1 MSSITMVSMD
11 ETTIVTSTSAPS
23 VFIRP
28 NGTKDGKELKVTKKL
43 VRATTPNP
51 YGEGCVVRYWLVLR
65 TLLTSIPYHPSY
77 HLACQRQKAHLLMLR
92 L

>member
-23 VFIRP
+23 VFDRP
-28 NGTKDGKELKVTKKL
+28 NGTRDGKELKLTKFS

-51 YGEGCVVRYWLVLR
+51 YGEGCVVRYWPRKTTSVVVLNDANPIRNSPTR
-65 TLLTSIPYHPSY
+65 TNINRTIN
-77 HLACQRQKAHLLMLR
+77 A
-92 L
+92 

>member
-23 VFIRP
+23 IFIRP

-51 YGEGCVVRYWLVLR
+51 YGEGCVVRYWPRTTTSVVVLNDANPIRNTPTR
-65 TLLTSIPYHPSY
+65 TNINR
-77 HLACQRQKAHLLMLR
+77 AINV
-92 L
+92 

>member
-23 VFIRP
+23 VFDRP
-28 NGTKDGKELKVTKKL
+28 NGTRDGKELKLTKFS

-51 YGEGCVVRYWLVLR
+51 YGEGCVVRYWPRTTTSVVVLNDANPIRNSPTR
-65 TLLTSIPYHPSY
+65 TNINRTINV
-77 HLACQRQKAHLLMLR
+77 
-92 L
+92 

>member
-23 VFIRP
+23 VFDRL
-28 NGTKDGKELKVTKKL
+28 NGTQDGKEVKITKKS

-51 YGEGCVVRYWLVLR
+51 YGKGCVVRYWPRSTTSVVVLNDANPVRNTPTR
-65 TLLTSIPYHPSY
+65 TNINR
-77 HLACQRQKAHLLMLR
+77 AINV
-92 L
+92 

>member
-23 VFIRP
+23 VFDRP
-28 NGTKDGKELKVTKKL
+28 NGTRDGKELKLTKFS

-51 YGEGCVVRYWLVLR
+51 YGEGCVVRYWPRKTTSVVVLNDANPIRNSPTKTNINR
-65 TLLTSIPYHPSY
+65 TIN
-77 HLACQRQKAHLLMLR
+77 A
-92 L
+92 